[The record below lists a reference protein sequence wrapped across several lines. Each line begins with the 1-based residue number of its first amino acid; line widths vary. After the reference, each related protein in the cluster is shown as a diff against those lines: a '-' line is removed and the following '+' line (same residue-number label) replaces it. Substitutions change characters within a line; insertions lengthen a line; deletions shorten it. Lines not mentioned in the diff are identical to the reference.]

1 MQVIDDPLESLFRL
15 RHFAGF
21 GPDVED
27 HIPVFRGLAVE
38 GGHGVAEALL
48 VAQITEK
55 GAAHAA
61 ERRFEQIQRGRIRAG
76 IGRGLEDQHE
86 VGLIAPRHGDV
97 EFRPRAPR
105 GDRHVHF
112 SLIGSGK
119 ALGER
124 QYLIA
129 VEIARHGEH
138 PRAGL
143 LAVPEAAEL
152 GLIVFLHV
160 FRLSEL
166 EVAVHAAG
174 EEEGRQL
181 PEGEPEGLVFA
192 GLDGC
197 ELILDAA
204 GGFVLAERGG
214 RDHLAEQ
221 IEQILVETGG
231 RGEVYRE
238 GLAPGR
244 SRKPRRAIG
253 KERLHFGSAAL
264 RRALGQHVGDER

>member
-1 MQVIDDPLESLFRL
+1 M
-15 RHFAGF
+15 
-21 GPDVED
+21 
-27 HIPVFRGLAVE
+27 
-38 GGHGVAEALL
+38 
-48 VAQITEK
+48 
-55 GAAHAA
+55 
-61 ERRFEQIQRGRIRAG
+61 
-76 IGRGLEDQHE
+76 
-86 VGLIAPRHGDV
+86 GLIAPRHGDV

-105 GDRHVHF
+105 GDGHVHF
-112 SLIGSGK
+112 PLIGSGQ

-129 VEIARHGEH
+129 IEIARHGEH

-192 GLDGC
+192 GLYGR

-204 GGFVLAERGG
+204 GGFVLAEHGG

-264 RRALGQHVGDER
+264 RRTLGQHVGDER

>member
-97 EFRPRAPR
+97 EFRPRAPC
-105 GDRHVHF
+105 GDGQDVY
-112 SLIGSGK
+112 K
-119 ALGER
+119 
-124 QYLIA
+124 
-129 VEIARHGEH
+129 
-138 PRAGL
+138 
-143 LAVPEAAEL
+143 
-152 GLIVFLHV
+152 
-160 FRLSEL
+160 
-166 EVAVHAAG
+166 
-174 EEEGRQL
+174 RQL
-181 PEGEPEGLVFA
+181 LHNPFGFGKQKNVP
-192 GLDGC
+192 
-197 ELILDAA
+197 AA
-204 GGFVLAERGG
+204 
-214 RDHLAEQ
+214 
-221 IEQILVETGG
+221 
-231 RGEVYRE
+231 
-238 GLAPGR
+238 
-244 SRKPRRAIG
+244 K
-253 KERLHFGSAAL
+253 
-264 RRALGQHVGDER
+264 